1 MNVLFI
7 LFILLAGSG
16 LLAYLKA
23 PLSIATAAAG
33 IGLLVLTTIAEGALS
48 SVVIFVAWTAW
59 AALLLTNFGDLRR
72 RHLIGP
78 VFAFFRKSL
87 PTMSQTERDA
97 LDAGTVW
104 WDAELF
110 SGAPDWSKLLDLP
123 AKALTAEE
131 QAFVDGPVTQ
141 LCAMVDEW
149 EVAREL
155 GDLPQPAWDFIKSCG
170 ILGIIIPKDYGG
182 LGFSARAH
190 SEIMM
195 KLATR
200 SGTLAVSCMVPNS
213 LGPAELLMRYGTEVQ
228 KDHYLPRLARGD
240 EIPCFALTNPFAG
253 SDAANIPDYGV
264 VCEGEFEGKYVL
276 GMRVTWEKRYI
287 TLGPVATLLG
297 LAFQLYDPDGLLGG
311 DEDVGITLALIPTTH
326 PGVEIGRRHY
336 PARQA
341 FQNGPNAGRDVFIPM
356 DWIIGGKARCGDG
369 WRMLMNCLAAGRS
382 ISLPASSTGVLKVC
396 ARTTGAYAR
405 VRDQFNVP
413 LSRFEGV
420 QEAMAR
426 IAANTYLIDAARD
439 VTAGALDIEQEPSVL
454 SALLKYQ
461 ATERMRAT
469 VNDAMDVHGGRAICD
484 GPSNYLFH
492 PYMSSPVAITVE
504 GANILTRSL
513 IVFGQGAVRCHPW
526 LFKEMSAAAIED
538 PDEALLRFDSAFMGH
553 VGHILTNL
561 ARATFR
567 NMTGGLVGS
576 DPSVGE
582 VNYWYAQLERGSASF
597 AIVADVALA
606 QLGGALKRR
615 EMLSGR
621 FADVLGE
628 LYLLSCALK
637 HFEDGGR
644 QESELPILEFAMRDG
659 LYTVQ
664 TRLDEILQN
673 LPSRASAWGLR
684 RVVFPW
690 GRRWQRPD
698 DKLTSKVATLMAES
712 REIRER
718 LSFGMYFVDSA
729 DDPIGCLEHAVKA
742 TEQCES
748 IAKRVRDAI
757 KSGGMRAY
765 GGDVPA
771 AALAAGVLSETEA
784 EQLRTLEAAVRR
796 AIDVDDF
803 DSQEL
808 WAGAAEID
816 RAADAA

>member
-1 MNVLFI
+1 MNFLFI
-7 LFILLAGSG
+7 LFVLLAGFG

-33 IGLLVLTTIAEGALS
+33 VGLLVLSTVAQGVLS
-48 SVVIFVAWTAW
+48 GLLMLFAWLGW
-59 AALLLTNFGDLRR
+59 AAMLLTNFGELRR
-72 RHLIGP
+72 RYLTGP
-78 VFAFFRKSL
+78 TFAFFRKSL

-123 AKALTAEE
+123 AKALTDEE
-131 QAFVDGPVTQ
+131 QAFLDGPVTQ
-141 LCAMVDEW
+141 LCEMVDEW
-149 EVAREL
+149 EISREL
-155 GDLPQPAWDFIKSCG
+155 GDLPPRAWDFIKSCG

-200 SGTLAVSCMVPNS
+200 SGTAAVSCMVPNS
-213 LGPAELLMRYGTEVQ
+213 LGPAELLMRYGTDAQ
-228 KDHYLPRLARGD
+228 KDHYLPRLARGE

-264 VCEGEFEGKYVL
+264 VCEGEFDGKYVL

-311 DEDVGITLALIPTTH
+311 DEDVGITLALIPTDH

-356 DWIIGGKARCGDG
+356 EWIIGGKARCGDG
-369 WRMLMNCLAAGRS
+369 WRMLMNCLATGRS

-405 VRDQFNVP
+405 VRQQFNVP

-439 VTAGALDIEQEPSVL
+439 VTAGALDIDQEPSVL

-461 ATERMRAT
+461 ATERMRAS
-469 VNDAMDVHGGRAICD
+469 VNDAMDIHGGRAICD
-484 GPSNYLFH
+484 GPANYLFH
-492 PYMSSPVAITVE
+492 PYMSAPVAITVE

-513 IVFGQGAVRCHPW
+513 IIFGQGAVRCHPW
-526 LFKEMSAAAIED
+526 LLKEMSAAAIED
-538 PDEALLRFDSAFMGH
+538 PDEALLSFDVALMGH
-553 VGHILTNL
+553 IGHILTNL

-567 NMTGGLVGS
+567 NANGGRVGS

-582 VNYWYAQLERGSASF
+582 VNYWYAQLERASASF
-597 AIVADVALA
+597 AIVADTALA
-606 QLGGALKRR
+606 MLGGALKRR

-644 QESELPILEFAMRDG
+644 QASELPVLEFAMREG

-664 TRLDEILQN
+664 ARLDEILQN
-673 LPSRASAWGLR
+673 LPLRAVAWGLR

-690 GRRWQRPD
+690 GRRWQRAD
-698 DKLTSKVATLMAES
+698 DKLTGEVATLMAES
-712 REIRER
+712 SEVRER
-718 LSFGMYFVDSA
+718 LSCGMYLIESE
-729 DDPIGCLEHAVKA
+729 DDVIGCLEHALKV
-742 TEQCES
+742 TEQSEA

-757 KSGGMRAY
+757 RSGAIRAY
-765 GGDVPA
+765 GEDVPA
-771 AALAAGVLSETEA
+771 AALAAGIISETEA
-784 EQLRTLEAAVRR
+784 EQLRILEAAVRR

-803 DSQEL
+803 DSHEL
-808 WAGAAEID
+808 WAEAAEVD